1 MLAELSVEELEER
14 ALLKIID
21 PFDALRLR
29 RLTGRGRVEKEVTAT
44 VEYVDASVAQRRAA
58 EDVVI
63 AKQRRAREARLQ
75 ECRDA
80 VMRAGGP
87 MALQRALQARMM
99 REQMQAAQAQQ
110 QRWQQTGTGGF
121 GSFTSASSG
130 TSNTFFYTS

>member
-14 ALLKIID
+14 GHFGVLD

-29 RLTGRGRVEKEVTAT
+29 RLTGHSRVEKELPAT
-44 VEYVDASVAQRRAA
+44 VEYVDAAVARRRALESYDA
-58 EDVVI
+58 
-63 AKQRRAREARLQ
+63 AKKREVRERRLQ

-87 MALQRALQARMM
+87 VVMQRALQARVM
-99 REQMQAAQAQQ
+99 REQMQAARAQQ
-110 QRWQQTGTGGF
+110 QRWQQTGASTFGGF
-121 GSFTSASSG
+121 TSSSSG